1 MKQLFLV
8 HLSDILIHLLPAQ
21 IKTVTWR
28 GYTLASAYRCAA
40 FTKVN

>member
-8 HLSDILIHLLPAQ
+8 HLSVILNHLLPAQ
-21 IKTVTWR
+21 IKLLY
-28 GYTLASAYRCAA
+28 GLSYTLASAHRTAA